1 MIIYLDI
8 KEKNYVAISIM
19 KNNHSNMGQLFIVAT
34 PIGNRGDIT
43 NRALEILSECDSV
56 AAEDTRK
63 TNSLLAAYGLKKKI
77 YSVHDNNE
85 ELASEKIVK
94 KIMNGSSI
102 ALVCDA
108 GTPCISDPGYRLI
121 KLAHEEGIK
130 TYPIPGPTS
139 IVAALSASGL
149 ASDRFCFEGFL
160 HSKSEKRKSRLK
172 NLVSESRTIIF
183 LISVHKIEENIK
195 DIISVFGGQRQ
206 CFLAR
211 EMTKLHE
218 QYIRTDLNHLY
229 ISLKNNEIKKKGEF
243 VLVVEGANER
253 IETPDVLLAKKIY
266 EELSGVLSNNKLI
279 NLIMKTTEMKRND
292 AYDLL
297 LELKRKK

>member
-1 MIIYLDI
+1 MIIYLNI
-8 KEKNYVAISIM
+8 KEKNYVANSIM

-63 TNSLLAAYGLKKKI
+63 TNSLLASYGLKKQI

-85 ELASEKIVK
+85 ELASKKIVK
-94 KIMNGSSI
+94 KIINGYSI

-172 NLVSESRTIIF
+172 NLARETRTIIF

-229 ISLKNNEIKKKGEF
+229 ISLKKDEIKKKGEF
-243 VLVVEGANER
+243 VLVLEGVKEKN
-253 IETPDVLLAKKIY
+253 ETPDILLAKKIY

-279 NLIMKTTEMKRND
+279 NLIMKITELKRND
-292 AYDLL
+292 TYELL
-297 LELKRKK
+297 LNLKRKK

>member
-19 KNNHSNMGQLFIVAT
+19 KNNQSNIGQLFIVAT

-43 NRALEILSECDSV
+43 NRALEILSDCDSV

-85 ELASEKIVK
+85 ELASKKIVK

-121 KLAHEEGIK
+121 KLAHEKGVK

-183 LISVHKIEENIK
+183 FISVHKIEENIK

-218 QYIRTDLNHLY
+218 QYIRTDLNHLH

>member
-1 MIIYLDI
+1 
-8 KEKNYVAISIM
+8 
-19 KNNHSNMGQLFIVAT
+19 MGQLFIVAT

-43 NRALEILSECDSV
+43 NRALEILSDCDSV

-85 ELASEKIVK
+85 EVASKKIVK

-121 KLAHEEGIK
+121 KLAHEKGVK

-160 HSKSEKRKSRLK
+160 HSKSEKRKS
-172 NLVSESRTIIF
+172 
-183 LISVHKIEENIK
+183 
-195 DIISVFGGQRQ
+195 
-206 CFLAR
+206 
-211 EMTKLHE
+211 
-218 QYIRTDLNHLY
+218 
-229 ISLKNNEIKKKGEF
+229 
-243 VLVVEGANER
+243 
-253 IETPDVLLAKKIY
+253 
-266 EELSGVLSNNKLI
+266 
-279 NLIMKTTEMKRND
+279 
-292 AYDLL
+292 
-297 LELKRKK
+297 